1 MVDFANY
8 VTPPPPN
15 SDGLSMFTD
24 VLKAI
29 AQRKQEME
37 IAKMEDAQRRSAEQM
52 QATGRANALREAGRH
67 NLAGEQH
74 NTGVLGETGRH
85 NLATEGNAAAS
96 LTQQKAM
103 ALSKLLAMPG
113 TQQALQATDSGPM
126 DALAPALAP
135 LGAQVQRPGEP
146 GPDDVMPDSGA
157 PESQRRDVVGPDG
170 PMVSFDPATN
180 AVTRARR
187 AMEAR
192 DQAERASQGM
202 NKYDAAGMRAGGGAA
217 AALAEA
223 GADPLKA
230 LEGGQK
236 FATSSSA
243 QATSRTN
250 AQTAA
255 AAQGQRVSAS
265 GERLDRKDARTESQ
279 NFEKTYEVN
288 ENRDK
293 YRITSEAMRNL
304 ATTPNGLITKQIL
317 FGLAKANDSGK
328 LSDQDYARSVGGADV
343 ATRIKSWAAGLTSGD
358 LSDAEKKRVTQ
369 ALKVQHAQI
378 EKRLKNAQ
386 GQYDE
391 QLVADPVFDQSKDY
405 LEGRRQRLFGDLPWN
420 AGKKPPRTPG
430 KKPPG
435 AGAGQGGTVGARA
448 GGEDADARLK
458 QLLDKYGVK

>member
-1 MVDFANY
+1 MVDFSKY
-8 VTPPPPN
+8 VTPSPPN

-24 VLKAI
+24 VLKSI
-29 AQRKQEME
+29 AERKQQME
-37 IAKMEDAQRRSAEQM
+37 IAKMQDAERRAAEQM
-52 QATGRANALREAGRH
+52 QATGRANALHEAGRH
-67 NLAGEQH
+67 NLAGETH
-74 NTGVLGETGRH
+74 NAGVLGETGRH

-146 GPDDVMPDSGA
+146 GPDDVLPDSGA

-170 PMVSFDPATN
+170 PMMSFDPATN

-236 FATSSSA
+236 YATSSSA

-250 AQTAA
+250 AAQMAASKSAA
-255 AAQGQRVSAS
+255 A
-265 GERLDRKDARTESQ
+265 T
-279 NFEKTYEVN
+279 VN
-288 ENRDK
+288 EP
-293 YRITSEAMRNL
+293 YRKNQAVESFVRSVETQ
-304 ATTPNGLITKQIL
+304 NGLPDIRKKAAEASQMRQRLQDPTGIGDTVSMAMLGKSL
-317 FGLAKANDSGK
+317 FGAAQSNAEGK
-328 LSDQDYARSVGGADV
+328 RLLNAGGLE
-343 ATRIKSWAAGLTSGD
+343 T
-358 LSDAEKKRVTQ
+358 
-369 ALKVQHAQI
+369 
-378 EKRLKNAQ
+378 RLKNAFQ
-386 GQYDE
+386 QMDNGQFSPAFRKDLE
-391 QLVADPVFDQSKDY
+391 ALAQQQEMAARTRIAKAGLAAQKLARQHGIIGKIKGADDY
-405 LEGRRQRLFGDLPWN
+405 VRGRITGQIGGENVDFGG
-420 AGKKPPRTPG
+420 ASPR
-430 KKPPG
+430 
-435 AGAGQGGTVGARA
+435 GGTRSARI
-448 GGEDADARLK
+448 GGEPAAEGGDA
-458 QLLDKYGVK
+458 LLEDLLQQE